1 MVYGE
6 RRRGQLKLNQ
16 RLTPRQMLILG
27 TLPMAMVLAI
37 DMVDMVLD
45 TLPIGHTMA
54 DTMADIEDMVYGE
67 RRRGQLKL
75 NPRLTLRLML
85 ILGTLPMAM
94 VLAIDMVD
102 MVLDTL
108 PIGHTMVDT
117 MADIEDMVY
126 GERRRGPLKLNP
138 RLMLRLML
146 ILGTLPMAMVLDTMD
161 MVDMVLDMLP
171 IGHTMV
177 DTMVDI
183 EDTGERSKPSR

>member
-1 MVYGE
+1 
-6 RRRGQLKLNQ
+6 
-16 RLTPRQMLILG
+16 
-27 TLPMAMVLAI
+27 
-37 DMVDMVLD
+37 
-45 TLPIGHTMA
+45 
-54 DTMADIEDMVYGE
+54 MVYGE

-75 NPRLTLRLML
+75 NPRLTPKQML

-126 GERRRGPLKLNP
+126 GERRRGQLKLNQ
-138 RLMLRLML
+138 RLTLRLML
-146 ILGTLPMAMVLDTMD
+146 ILGTLPMAMDTMD
-161 MVDMVLDMLP
+161 MVDMVLDTLP

-177 DTMVDI
+177 HTMVDI
-183 EDTGERSKPSR
+183 EDTGERSKPSRLKNIFKIFC

>member
-16 RLTPRQMLILG
+16 RLTPKQ
-27 TLPMAMVLAI
+27 
-37 DMVDMVLD
+37 
-45 TLPIGHTMA
+45 
-54 DTMADIEDMVYGE
+54 
-67 RRRGQLKL
+67 
-75 NPRLTLRLML
+75 ML

-126 GERRRGPLKLNP
+126 GERRRGQLKLNQ
-138 RLMLRLML
+138 RLMPRLML

-161 MVDMVLDMLP
+161 MVDMVLDIPP

-183 EDTGERSKPSR
+183 EDSGERSKPSR